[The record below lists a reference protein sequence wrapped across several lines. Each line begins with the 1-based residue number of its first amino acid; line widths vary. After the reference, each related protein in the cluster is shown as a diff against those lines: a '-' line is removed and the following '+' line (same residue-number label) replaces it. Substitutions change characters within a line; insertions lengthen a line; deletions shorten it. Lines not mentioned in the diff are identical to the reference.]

1 MAAGRTVTGITMR
14 LLPYH
19 FLTNPTSFAQLYS
32 KESAARPRS
41 SVAKATHVRTDES
54 EPMSLPAALAAGQE
68 LDHYRI
74 DEAVAESGMASI
86 YRATDLRNGR
96 KVALKVPHFA
106 MESDPALFDRFQREE
121 AIGLALDHPNVMRIY
136 PDDERSRVYM
146 VMEWVDG
153 RLLRQVMFEQ
163 GKMPTARALKITL
176 GILSALDYIH
186 KNGVVHRDLKPENI
200 MLDPDDNLKLIDF
213 GIASQAGAKRLTYAG
228 FTQALGSPDYISP
241 EQVRGKRGD
250 ARSDLYA
257 VGVMLYEM
265 LSGKTPFS
273 GPSPLAVMND
283 RLINHPLP
291 PHEAEPS
298 ISPQLQEVLYRA
310 LEREPKNRYPSA
322 HSFAHDLE
330 HLDQVG
336 VAERS
341 ELTDWKKRKSGK
353 LRGILYKVGL
363 ALIPFAL
370 FGLMMLL
377 ARHR

>member
-1 MAAGRTVTGITMR
+1 
-14 LLPYH
+14 
-19 FLTNPTSFAQLYS
+19 
-32 KESAARPRS
+32 
-41 SVAKATHVRTDES
+41 
-54 EPMSLPAALAAGQE
+54 MSLPGILEPGNE
-68 LDHYRI
+68 LDRFHI

-86 YRATDLRNGR
+86 YKATDLRDGK

-136 PDDERSRVYM
+136 PVDDRSRVYM
-146 VMEWVDG
+146 AMEWVDG
-153 RLLRQVMFEQ
+153 QLLRTVMYKA
-163 GKMPTARALKITL
+163 GKMPTERALKITV
-176 GILSALDYIH
+176 GILNALEYIH

-200 MLDPDDNLKLIDF
+200 MLGPNDEIKLIDF

-241 EQVRGKRGD
+241 EQVKGKRGD

-291 PHEAEPS
+291 PREAEPS
-298 ISPQLQEVLYRA
+298 ISPQLQEVLYRS

-341 ELTDWKKRKSGK
+341 ELSDWKKRKSGT
-353 LRGILYKVGL
+353 LRKVLYYVGL
-363 ALIPFAL
+363 AMIPFVL
-370 FGLMMLL
+370 FLAMVLL
-377 ARHR
+377 AHHR

>member
-1 MAAGRTVTGITMR
+1 
-14 LLPYH
+14 
-19 FLTNPTSFAQLYS
+19 
-32 KESAARPRS
+32 
-41 SVAKATHVRTDES
+41 
-54 EPMSLPAALAAGQE
+54 MSLPAALETGKQ
-68 LDHYRI
+68 LDHFRI
-74 DEAVAESGMASI
+74 EEAIAESGMASI
-86 YRATDLRNGR
+86 FRATDLRDGR
-96 KVALKVPHFA
+96 QVGLKVPHFA
-106 MESDPALFDRFQREE
+106 MEADPALFDRFQREE
-121 AIGLALDHPNVMRIY
+121 AIGIALDHPNVMRIY
-136 PDDERSRVYM
+136 PVDDRSRVYM
-146 VMEWVDG
+146 VMEWVEG
-153 RLLRQVMFEQ
+153 RLLRQVMYEQ
-163 GKMPTARALKITL
+163 GKMPTARAIKITL
-176 GILSALDYIH
+176 GILKALEYIH

-200 MLDPDDNLKLIDF
+200 MLDPEDGIKLIDF

-241 EQVRGKRGD
+241 EQVKGKRGD

-291 PHEAEPS
+291 PREAEPS

-322 HSFAHDLE
+322 HSFAQDLE
-330 HLDQVG
+330 RLDQVG

-341 ELTDWKKRKSGK
+341 ELTDWKNRKSATSRK
-353 LRGILYKVGL
+353 VIYYVGL
-363 ALIPFAL
+363 ALIPFIL
-370 FGLMMLL
+370 FLVMMLL